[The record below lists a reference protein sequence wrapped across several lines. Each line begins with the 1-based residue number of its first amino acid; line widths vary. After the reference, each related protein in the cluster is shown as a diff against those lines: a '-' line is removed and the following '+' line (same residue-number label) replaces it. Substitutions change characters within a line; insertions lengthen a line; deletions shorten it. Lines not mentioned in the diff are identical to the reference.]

1 MRDDFRRLSPD
12 ARLRSPH
19 GGEEL
24 TTLAIA
30 GSRFKEDVSVRNAG
44 HGRNASVAS
53 PPDGQILVVRFEPG
67 VFSPQR
73 HGQVSRIGNGN

>member
-12 ARLRSPH
+12 AKLRSPH
-19 GGEEL
+19 GGEEFDARQL
-24 TTLAIA
+24 READ
-30 GSRFKEDVSVRNAG
+30 SRKMCQFETPATAETSL
-44 HGRNASVAS
+44 AS